1 MRLRRGQ
8 AASSHCSIRKLRG
21 LSLAVGECSEGAVGM
36 IEPTKIY
43 KTGLVVAGTVTAAGF
58 ALGFSAQAKGDITP
72 NHDIMITT
80 NACEDILLG
89 WSDGQIID
97 NLSNRY
103 GVSSQQGLQVITE
116 MRIPG
121 NCEYDEN
128 F

>member
-1 MRLRRGQ
+1 MEVRTV
-8 AASSHCSIRKLRG
+8 I
-21 LSLAVGECSEGAVGM
+21 LAGM
-36 IEPTKIY
+36 IEPTRIY
-43 KTGLVVAGTVTAAGF
+43 KARLVVAGTVTAAGL
-58 ALGFSAQAKGDITP
+58 ALGFSAHAKADITP
-72 NHDIMITT
+72 NHDSMITT

-103 GVSSQQGLQVITE
+103 GISSHQALQVITE
-116 MRIPG
+116 MRTPG